1 MTTLNTNDQNNL
13 RKEILGLIGIQD
25 AGYING
31 VDVTMVYTGTYY
43 RNRKISGI
51 QFRAPEYRIPGPRG
65 RYKNKYAMR
74 RVMIKDG
81 QIDKQQLEKA
91 YNEIADIR
99 VAFDKADKKAEAAEH
114 VRSDTEKSVRT
125 HFGLSEYCSAIKTS
139 DCKNFKL
146 EISGL
151 TLEQLT
157 KFMNLAKAEG
167 IKVGY

>member
-1 MTTLNTNDQNNL
+1 MNDKNNL
-13 RKEILGLIGIQD
+13 RKEILGLIGISD
-25 AGYING
+25 SGYING
-31 VDVTMVYTGTYY
+31 VDITMIQTGAYY
-43 RNRKISGI
+43 RDRKTSGI
-51 QFRAPEYRIPGPRG
+51 QFRAPEYRISSRGG

-81 QIDKQQLEKA
+81 KIDKQQLEKA

-114 VRSDTEKSVRT
+114 VRSDTEKSVRN

-139 DCKNFKL
+139 NCKNFKL
-146 EISGL
+146 EVSSL
-151 TLEQLT
+151 SLEQLT